1 LTSTSPLS
9 TIAAQHKTGE
19 DDMGALK
26 TALAAA
32 LMVGAALSTARAAE
46 PVKIRIAWTVPVF
59 NWPSIL
65 LEKKELAQHLGKSYV
80 LEPTRFAGTPQMITA
95 MATGELEIGNLAYS
109 SFALAIQNAGMADL
123 RVIADEFQDG
133 VEGHYTD
140 EFMVRA
146 DSPIRTV
153 EDLKGKVIATNAGG
167 SAVDIAMRAM
177 LRKHKIDDNKDVN
190 FVEAPFPT
198 MKAMLLEKK
207 VDLLPG
213 VLPFSVDPELRKS
226 ARTLFVQKDAVG
238 TTQMIIWAAR
248 AAFVQQHHAALVD
261 FLEDTLRIVH
271 FYVDPANQA
280 AVAEIAGRV
289 AKQPAERFSGWLF
302 TQKDYYRDRNLVP
315 NLAALQANMDLQRE
329 LGFLNTR
336 IDVAKQADLSLVQEA
351 AQRLK

>member
-1 LTSTSPLS
+1 MRTL
-9 TIAAQHKTGE
+9 KTVLA
-19 DDMGALK
+19 GAL
-26 TALAAA
+26 AGV
-32 LMVGAALSTARAAE
+32 LMAGGAAAAE

-65 LEKKELAQHLGKSYV
+65 LEKKELAQHLGKSYQ
-80 LEPTRFAGTPQMITA
+80 LEPIRFAGTPQMITA

-109 SFALAIQNAGMADL
+109 SLALAIQNAGMSDL

-133 VEGHYTD
+133 VDDHYSD

-146 DSPIRTV
+146 DSPIHTV

-213 VLPFSVDPELRKS
+213 VLPFAVDPELRKN
-226 ARTLFVQKDAVG
+226 ARVLYRQKEAVG

-248 AAFVQQHHAALVD
+248 ADFIKQHRAAVVD
-261 FLEDTLRIVH
+261 FLEDALRIVH
-271 FYVDPANQA
+271 FYVDPANQQ

-289 AKQPAERFSGWLF
+289 AKQPAERFTGWLF
-302 TQKDYYRDRNLVP
+302 TKKDYYRDPNLVP
-315 NLAALQANMDLQRE
+315 NLAALQTNMDLQRD
-329 LGFLNTR
+329 LGFLKAK
-336 IDVAKQADLSLVQEA
+336 IEVAQFADLAPVTEA

>member
-1 LTSTSPLS
+1 MTATKTLL
-9 TIAAQHKTGE
+9 AAVLLL
-19 DDMGALK
+19 GAL
-26 TALAAA
+26 AG
-32 LMVGAALSTARAAE
+32 GARGAAAE

-65 LEKKELAQHLGKSYV
+65 LEKQDLARHLGKSYV

-95 MATGELEIGNLAYS
+95 LATGELEIGNLAYS
-109 SFALAIQNAGMADL
+109 SLALAIQNAGMTDL

-133 VEGHYTD
+133 IDGYYSD

-146 DSPIRTV
+146 DSPIHTI
-153 EDLKGKVIATNAGG
+153 EDLKGKVIVTNAGG
-167 SAVDIAMRAM
+167 SAIDIAMRAM
-177 LRKHKIDDNKDVN
+177 LRKHNIDDNKDVN

-198 MKAMLLEKK
+198 MKAMLLDKK

-226 ARTLFVQKDAVG
+226 ARTLFVQKQAVG

-248 AAFVQQHHAALVD
+248 AGFLKEHRAALVD
-261 FLEDTLRIVH
+261 FLEDALRIVH

-280 AVAEIAGRV
+280 AVAEIAGKV
-289 AKQPAERFSGWLF
+289 AKQPAERFAGWLF
-302 TQKDYYRDRNLVP
+302 TQKDYYRDHDLLP
-315 NLAALQANMDLQRE
+315 NLAALQTNMDLQRE
-329 LGFLNTR
+329 LGFLTTK
-336 IDVAKQADLSLVQEA
+336 IDVAQQTDLSLVKEA